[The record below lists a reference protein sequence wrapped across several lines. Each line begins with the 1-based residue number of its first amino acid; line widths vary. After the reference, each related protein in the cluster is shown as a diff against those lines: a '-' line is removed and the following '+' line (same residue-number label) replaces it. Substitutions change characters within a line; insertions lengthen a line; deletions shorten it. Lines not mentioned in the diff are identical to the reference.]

1 MYVNVAKRGK
11 NMSEGKYRNESKS
24 VTYLLVGLAGGALM
38 AFFFDPQK
46 GRRRRALLR
55 DQWVELRNDTLWYTG
70 KQMRNL
76 NNHVQGWIARVANF
90 FKPEEIPD
98 DETLVQ
104 RVRSV
109 MGRKVRHPHSIE
121 VIAENGRVTL
131 RGLILADE
139 VQEVFDCVR
148 RVRGVTHVKNE
159 LEVHSEPGNI
169 PGLQGEG
176 KIYLRH

>member
-1 MYVNVAKRGK
+1 MV
-11 NMSEGKYRNESKS
+11 ESKLRNGFRNA
-24 VTYLLVGLAGGALM
+24 TYLLAGALVGSVLT
-38 AFFFDPQK
+38 FFFDPQK
-46 GRRRRALLR
+46 GRRRRALFM
-55 DQWVELRNDTLWYTG
+55 DQLVELRNDTIWYSG

-76 NNHVQGWIARVANF
+76 NNHVQGWIARLANLF
-90 FKPEEIPD
+90 RPEEIPD

-109 MGRKVRHPHSIE
+109 MGRKVRHPHSIH
-121 VIAENGRVTL
+121 VTAENGRVTL

-148 RVRGVTHVKNE
+148 RVRGVTHVENE
-159 LEVHSEPGNI
+159 LEVHSDPGNI

-176 KIYLRH
+176 KAYLREH

>member
-1 MYVNVAKRGK
+1 
-11 NMSEGKYRNESKS
+11 MSKGNFRKETKEIKS
-24 VTYLLVGLAGGALM
+24 VGYFLAGIGTGALM

-55 DQWVELRNDTLWYTG
+55 DQLVEIRNDTIWYTG

-76 NNHVQGWIARVANF
+76 NNHVQGWIARLANV

-104 RVRSV
+104 RVRSA

-169 PGLQGEG
+169 PGLQGAG